1 MEVSEIIIYLCI
13 VLPIAPI
20 MLAMRDKHY
29 KRFILFMTL
38 GFTIC
43 LVSSQINTLLIDY
56 LNMDVLRY
64 STAISPIIEELLKA
78 IPIIYFAIF
87 YAEKDDEILPLAFA
101 IGIGF
106 AILESVVIYCDN
118 MDYATISW
126 AIIRGFGASLMHS
139 VCTAMIAMGIN
150 YVINKKGNLF
160 KGIVGLF
167 ALAIIYHGIFNAF
180 VQSKFSFI
188 ALLLPLLLFIPINI
202 IEYKKKKYFEK

>member
-13 VLPIAPI
+13 ILPIAPI
-20 MLAMRDKHY
+20 ILAMRDKHS
-29 KRFILFMTL
+29 KKFILFMTL

-150 YVINKKGNLF
+150 YVINKKNNLF

-180 VQSKFSFI
+180 VQSKYSFI

>member
-1 MEVSEIIIYLCI
+1 
-13 VLPIAPI
+13 
-20 MLAMRDKHY
+20 
-29 KRFILFMTL
+29 
-38 GFTIC
+38 
-43 LVSSQINTLLIDY
+43 
-56 LNMDVLRY
+56 MDILRY

-78 IPIIYFAIF
+78 IPIICFAIF

-139 VCTAMIAMGIN
+139 VCTAMIAIGIN